1 MAAHR
6 YWRLRATAL
15 LGAGGKAGIAEMEM
29 REAPGGANL
38 PIVYGGTIMSNGY
51 VGYSYDT
58 YVFDGG
64 TGNYW
69 ISGYGAGD
77 WVGWDF
83 GVGVAYDVREI
94 KITNAGNTSYTV
106 DTAEFEW
113 SDDGSSWTIYIS
125 IPTRG
130 NVAGATTTH
139 VYLVPGNATLALTAP
154 SPSLLFTGGINAPL
168 SAPSPTLRL
177 YGGANATLTGPS
189 PRLYAAGHDS
199 TLDNP
204 IILTAP
210 MQTLAVFA
218 GAMVKM
224 QSPSPTLTSAATG
237 KGLITAAL
245 VGPSPTLTATATFG
259 GVIRTS
265 PFMGAPMGTLI
276 GYSGA
281 VIAIAL
287 TGEPTLQSSV
297 TCGAVGSIV
306 MTAPLFELTATATQQ
321 NYGSALLT
329 APMPYLARGA
339 VAYLVS
345 PGFSL
350 TIIGTATVAAT
361 YEAYALNL
369 NHSAEGPDELTRY
382 TNYPFT
388 HIVRYKN
395 SYFGAAA
402 DGLYLLEGTTDDGTD
417 IAFDVK
423 THKTDFD
430 TAQKKSIID
439 AFIGGRMGASAT
451 ITLHVG
457 ETSSEAYAYTTPR
470 GSTAQNYRQQFGKGI
485 KNRYYA
491 FEIAG
496 SGALSVDTI
505 TFNIATLARKV

>member
-6 YWRLRATAL
+6 YWRLRSTAL

-58 YVFDGG
+58 YVFDSG

-69 ISGYGAGD
+69 ISAYGVGD

-94 KITNAGNTSYTV
+94 KITNANNTDYTIGAGV
-106 DTAEFEW
+106 FEW
-113 SDDGSSWTIYIS
+113 SDDGSSWTSYIT
-125 IPTRG
+125 ITGRG
-130 NVAGATTTH
+130 NTAGATTTH
-139 VYLVPGNATLALTAP
+139 AYLVPGNVTVDLTAP
-154 SPSLLFTGGINAPL
+154 TSPFSIYGGASASTTSPAPTLKVYSGLRASLTAPTPTLYVSGHDSSGENAL
-168 SAPSPTLRL
+168 DVTAPSSSLVA
-177 YGGANATLTGPS
+177 YGGANSALRLPTPTTSLTATITGLARATL
-189 PRLYAAGHDS
+189 H
-199 TLDNP
+199 
-204 IILTAP
+204 
-210 MQTLAVFA
+210 
-218 GAMVKM
+218 
-224 QSPSPTLTSAATG
+224 SPSPTVAATG
-237 KGLITAAL
+237 TVSGLGRSSPYLGMPMATL
-245 VGPSPTLTATATFG
+245 VGYGGAVVSATTAVGTVASTGATG
-259 GVIRTS
+259 GVGS
-265 PFMGAPMGTLI
+265 VNATL
-276 GYSGA
+276 
-281 VIAIAL
+281 
-287 TGEPTLQSSV
+287 
-297 TCGAVGSIV
+297 
-306 MTAPLFELTATATQQ
+306 PLFELTASTTAQS
-321 NYGSALLT
+321 YGSAALISPALT
-329 APMPYLARGA
+329 AIAASR
-339 VAYLVS
+339 AYLIA
-345 PGFSL
+345 PGYEL
-350 TIIGTATVAAT
+350 TAIGTAVVAVT

-457 ETSSEAYAYTTPR
+457 ETSSEAYSYTTPR